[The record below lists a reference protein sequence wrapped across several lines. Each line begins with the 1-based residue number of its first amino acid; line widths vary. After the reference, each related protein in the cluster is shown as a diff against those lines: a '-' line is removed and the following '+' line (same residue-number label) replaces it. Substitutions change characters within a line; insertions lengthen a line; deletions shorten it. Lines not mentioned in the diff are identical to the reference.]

1 MTAMSVLPVP
11 AGGQYRQPI
20 ITAAIELTAK
30 SGWPAVTMARLA
42 ELVGVSR
49 QTVYNEIGSK
59 TALAEAMI
67 SHELQRFLAVVSTAF
82 DRHPDDLV
90 EAIYDA
96 VRAVLELADDNIL
109 LRAIASATHGTDN
122 EFLPLLTTRAGSLL
136 TEAKTVLR
144 ARVLRY
150 APPLDDGQLT
160 VVMDLVVR
168 TVLSHVMQPS
178 GTPAETA
185 DGLAWVAARVLGT
198 APSTSMRTRS

>member
-1 MTAMSVLPVP
+1 MSALPVP

-198 APSTSMRTRS
+198 SPSASMRTRS

>member
-30 SGWPAVTMARLA
+30 SGWSAVTMARLA
-42 ELVGVSR
+42 DLVGVSR

-67 SHELQRFLAVVSTAF
+67 SHELRRFLAVVSTAF

-122 EFLPLLTTRAGSLL
+122 EFLPLLTTRAGTLL
-136 TEAKTVLR
+136 TEAKAVLLD
-144 ARVLRY
+144 RVRSY

-185 DGLAWVAARVLGT
+185 DGLAWVATRVLGT
-198 APSTSMRTRS
+198 APSASMRTRS

>member
-1 MTAMSVLPVP
+1 MSVLPVP

-30 SGWPAVTMARLA
+30 SGWSTVTMARLA
-42 ELVGVSR
+42 DLVGVSR

-67 SHELQRFLAVVSTAF
+67 SHELRRFLAVVSTAF

-122 EFLPLLTTRAGSLL
+122 EFLPLLTTRAGTLL
-136 TEAKTVLR
+136 TEAKAVLR
-144 ARVLRY
+144 GRVRGY

-198 APSTSMRTRS
+198 APSASMRTRS

>member
-11 AGGQYRQPI
+11 EGGQYRQPI

-30 SGWPAVTMARLA
+30 SGWSAVTMARLA

-59 TALAEAMI
+59 TALAESMI
-67 SHELQRFLAVVSTAF
+67 SHELRRFLAVVSTAF

-122 EFLPLLTTRAGSLL
+122 EFLPLLTTRAGTLL
-136 TEAKTVLR
+136 TEAKAVLR
-144 ARVLRY
+144 GRVRGY

-198 APSTSMRTRS
+198 APSASMRTRS

>member
-30 SGWPAVTMARLA
+30 SGWSAVTMARLA
-42 ELVGVSR
+42 DLVGVSR

-67 SHELQRFLAVVSTAF
+67 SHELRRFLAVVSTAF

-122 EFLPLLTTRAGSLL
+122 EFLPLLTTRAGTLL
-136 TEAKTVLR
+136 TEAKAVLR
-144 ARVLRY
+144 GRVRGY

-198 APSTSMRTRS
+198 TPSASMRTRS